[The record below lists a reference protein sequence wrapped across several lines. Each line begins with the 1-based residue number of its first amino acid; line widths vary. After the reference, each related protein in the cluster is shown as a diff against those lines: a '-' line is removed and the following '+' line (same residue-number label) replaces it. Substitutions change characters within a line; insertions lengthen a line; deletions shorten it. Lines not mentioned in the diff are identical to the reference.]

1 MIASLREAKLSRN
14 IKVKVC
20 FFPGAKMKDFYYHYY
35 LVPLLKKHDNIIL
48 HFGTNDAP
56 YKNEEEIYKQLKS
69 IKDFINKWHPSCKEI
84 YISIN
89 ITVREQT
96 YIKGFFRNFFRFFRN
111 FFLMRPDFTKA
122 ESFLNEN
129 MEDISIISTTFPE

>member
-56 YKNEEEIYKQLKS
+56 YKNEEEIY
-69 IKDFINKWHPSCKEI
+69 IN
-84 YISIN
+84 N
-89 ITVREQT
+89 
-96 YIKGFFRNFFRFFRN
+96 
-111 FFLMRPDFTKA
+111 
-122 ESFLNEN
+122 
-129 MEDISIISTTFPE
+129 

>member
-14 IKVKVC
+14 IKVKVR

-69 IKDFINKWHPSCKEI
+69 IKDFINKRHPSCKDI
-84 YISIN
+84 
-89 ITVREQT
+89 
-96 YIKGFFRNFFRFFRN
+96 
-111 FFLMRPDFTKA
+111 
-122 ESFLNEN
+122 
-129 MEDISIISTTFPE
+129 DISAPILRLDKKKKCK